1 MSAVAA
7 RTALVV
13 GAGIS
18 GMIVAAELARFGLEV
33 DLIEREPEPVFRGI
47 GIVLLPPAVRSMQM
61 LGLVDACLEQGV
73 PQRESETRKA
83 NGQLIARTPMQ
94 GLLGPDYPPAIGIAR
109 PTFGEILHG
118 HALRAGARLRCG
130 LTATEFA
137 DAGDAVEV
145 EFSDRTSGRYD
156 LVVGADGLR
165 SSVRA
170 QWFPEQPEPDYIG
183 QCAWRTR
190 VGERPAELNGQLL
203 FLGATTRAGFNPITP
218 NDMYLYCLHQ
228 TDDRRPHLTAEQ
240 SYALLIEQ
248 LAEYGGLV
256 GEVRDRLSPSTP
268 SHYGPLYTS
277 FIAGPWHRGRVILI
291 GDAAHATPPHLASG
305 AGIAIEDAIV
315 LARCVGGCA
324 TVDAAFQL
332 FMQQRYE
339 RCRMVIENSRQ
350 LSRWDLDPDAP
361 RDQAAALTT
370 DTWAAL
376 AEPI

>member
-1 MSAVAA
+1 MSAAGA

-18 GMIVAAELARFGLEV
+18 GMVAAAELARLGLEV

-61 LGLVDACLEQGV
+61 LGLVDVCLERGF
-73 PQRESETRKA
+73 PQHESETRTA
-83 NGQLIARTPMQ
+83 GGELIARRPMQ

-109 PTFGEILHG
+109 PAFGEILREHVLG
-118 HALRAGARLRCG
+118 AGAQLRCG
-130 LTATEFA
+130 LTVTEFA
-137 DAGDAVEV
+137 EAGDRVEV
-145 EFSDRTSGRYD
+145 EFSDRSSGGYD
-156 LVVGADGLR
+156 VVVGADGLR

-183 QCAWRTR
+183 QCAWRAL
-190 VGERPAELNGQLL
+190 VGDRPAELNGLRL
-203 FLGATTRAGFNPITP
+203 FLGTTTRTGFNPITP
-218 NDMYLYCLHQ
+218 DDMYLYCLHQ

-240 SYALLIEQ
+240 SHALLIEQ

-256 GEVRDRLSPSTP
+256 GEVRERLSASSPSY
-268 SHYGPLYTS
+268 YGPLYTS
-277 FIAGPWHRGRVILI
+277 FVAGPWHRGRVILI

-315 LARCVGGCA
+315 LARCLDESD

-332 FMQQRYE
+332 FMGQRYE
-339 RCRMVIENSRQ
+339 RCRMVIENSLA

-376 AEPI
+376 ADPI